1 MKAKLVI
8 VVLFTVAAGIVVMM
22 ASRRGQDSA
31 PGTQANSAAPPTQAI
46 AQTTIQVV
54 YSTEKREWIEA
65 ITGEFTKSHP
75 NIRVELVGKG
85 SIESAGAILD
95 EQLKPTVWSPADSM
109 VLKMLGSDWQTK
121 HHADVFAA
129 SGDDMPQP
137 LLLTPLVFV
146 AWEDR
151 ARALQKSAHGTIS
164 WKGIRQGLTAAKG
177 WPAVG
182 GEGRWGFVKLG
193 HTDPTK
199 SNSGLQALYLM
210 LLETTGKSRL
220 AVEDLLNPKN
230 QEFVRGI
237 EKGVTKFESSTGVF
251 MTDMVRF
258 GPSKY
263 DIAVVYESSAISELG
278 NAEGRWG
285 KLKVYYPPTTIWS
298 DHPMALLKAPW
309 VTEAQSA
316 AARDYIAFLH
326 AKPAQ
331 QRALDYGFRPA
342 DTSVKI
348 VTADAQNPFTRLAGD
363 GITVDV
369 PSAAETPDGPVV
381 RNLMMM
387 WTRLMQP

>member
-8 VVLFTVAAGIVVMM
+8 VVLFMVAAGIVVMM
-22 ASRRGQDSA
+22 APRRRQDGA

-65 ITGEFTKSHP
+65 ITGEFAKSHP

-151 ARALQKSAHGTIS
+151 ARALKKSAHGTIS
-164 WKGIRQGLTAAKG
+164 WKGIRQGLTATKG

-316 AARDYIAFLH
+316 AAREYIAFLH

-331 QRALDYGFRPA
+331 QRALDFGFRPA